1 MPVDKN
7 DASPSSIPD
16 GYAAIPLHEP
26 GTAPVRLC
34 LLVQR
39 RPDPATG
46 ALVLLRDLPD
56 ARVYLGCLTDA
67 GGRVLDWLELWVQN
81 LDGLA
86 GSLSAVR
93 ENLSNAVLDAR
104 WTRQVAVFR
113 EINPEGFLETGWES
127 HHPSPIFLDAAAQHL
142 LHPNAA
148 DAAGAWKLCR
158 DDFALQAAGLPPYA
172 TSLFRYLHQPSGTDE
187 TKFVPAIAGAPEN
200 AATRPLAEILGGSS
214 KIAVN
219 PQGGLMMATRFS
231 PIPYEDYAD
240 LLGGKTWNG
249 LAVGKKFLPL
259 GGVYH
264 TLADW
269 NEIQQQGAHL
279 LLGRQGSAGRLVET
293 FHLKLQLFTE
303 AATLVRTAVAAQQ
316 VPFLN
321 LGADSFAVR
330 LDPAGAKLPF
340 FWTAS
345 TALVKSS
352 QAFALP
358 LESSEFTYFVR
369 TQGSGTSVYLPEN
382 LGRPLQGQGSVRI
395 RQLLPGEQGR
405 TTVEGTLVMQ
415 EPLTISPRDLLCLRL
430 PLPSGRVDLYGHIY
444 ADEGL
449 AQGEVRFRTRAQS
462 LPDAVVKNLTAAA
475 GVPLPRAPFE
485 IVPLL
490 SSPCDL
496 HALGVLAART
506 LLVDEKNTLAMAV
519 DELLSLARRVASEH
533 DPKLPLGQRIGAIFK
548 KESRYAATLG
558 AHHLL
563 RDSLDPAQAAAL
575 LPAELWFDTLGAI
588 VRLFP
593 GAGPD
598 SICRDFGDAPSLAL
612 ETVLNQAVDDF
623 DKLLVRSR
631 SLLVIDWQQNRE
643 IQSVIEKQRAGA
655 GR

>member
-1 MPVDKN
+1 MSVDKK
-7 DASPSSIPD
+7 DAALSSIPD
-16 GYAAIPLHEP
+16 GYTAVPIHDP

-46 ALVLLRDLPD
+46 PLVLLRDLPD
-56 ARVYLGCLTDA
+56 ARVYLGCLTDT

-93 ENLSNAVLDAR
+93 ENLSNIVLDER
-104 WTRQVAVFR
+104 WTRQAAVFR
-113 EINPEGFLETGWES
+113 ELNPEGFLETGWEKR
-127 HHPSPIFLDAAAQHL
+127 HPSPIFLDAAAQRL
-142 LHPNAA
+142 LHPSAA
-148 DAAGAWKLCR
+148 DATGGWALCR
-158 DDFALQAAGLPPYA
+158 DDAALQAAGLPPYS
-172 TSLFRYLHQPSGTDE
+172 TSLFRYLNQPTGDPES
-187 TKFVPAIAGAPEN
+187 KFVPATAGAPES
-200 AATRPLAEILGGSS
+200 ATTRPLGEILGGPA

-219 PQGGLMMATRFS
+219 PQGGLMMAIKFS
-231 PIPYEDYAD
+231 PIPYDDYAD
-240 LLGGKTWNG
+240 LLGGKPWNG

-259 GGVYH
+259 GGVYR
-264 TLADW
+264 TLTDW
-269 NEIQQQGAHL
+269 NGIQQQGAHL

-303 AATLVRTAVAAQQ
+303 AVSLIRNFVAAQQ
-316 VPFLN
+316 LPFLN
-321 LGADSFAVR
+321 LGADSFGVS
-330 LDPAGAKLPF
+330 LEPVGTKLPF
-340 FWTAS
+340 FWTACA
-345 TALVKSS
+345 ALVKSS

-369 TQGSGTSVYLPEN
+369 THGASPSVYLPEN

-405 TTVEGTLVMQ
+405 TALEGTLVMQ
-415 EPLTISPRDLLCLRL
+415 EALTISPRDLLCLRL

-444 ADEGL
+444 SDEGL

-462 LPDAVVKNLTAAA
+462 LPDAVVKALNAAA
-475 GVPLPRAPFE
+475 GSPLPRAPFE

-496 HALGVLAART
+496 YSLGVLAART

-519 DELLSLARRVASEH
+519 DELLSLARQVSAEH
-533 DPKLPLGQRIGAIFK
+533 DPKLPLGQRIEAIFK
-548 KESRYAATLG
+548 KESRYATSLG

-563 RDSLDPAQAAAL
+563 RDALDPAQAATL

-588 VRLFP
+588 LRLFP
-593 GAGPD
+593 GAGQD

-612 ETVLNQAVDDF
+612 ETVLNHAVEDLE
-623 DKLLVRSR
+623 KLIVRSR

-655 GR
+655 SR

>member
-1 MPVDKN
+1 MPLDKE
-7 DASPSSIPD
+7 AIEHSKIPN
-16 GYAAIPLHEP
+16 GYAAVPIHDP
-26 GTAPVRLC
+26 GTGPVRLC
-34 LLVQR
+34 ILVQHSQ
-39 RPDPATG
+39 DPATG
-46 ALVLLRDLPD
+46 PLVLLRDLPD
-56 ARVYLGCLTDA
+56 ARVFLGCLTDV
-67 GGRVLDWLELWVQN
+67 GGRLLDWLELWVQN

-93 ENLSNAVLDAR
+93 ENLANHVLDTR

-113 EINPEGFLETGWES
+113 ALNPEGFLETGWES
-127 HHPSPIFLDAAAQHL
+127 RHPSPIFLDAAAKIL
-142 LHPNAA
+142 LHPNTA
-148 DAAGAWKLCR
+148 DVANGWALCR
-158 DDFALQAAGLPPYA
+158 DDAVLQSVGLPPYT
-172 TSLFRYLHQPSGTDE
+172 TSLFRYLHQPTAAE
-187 TKFVPAIAGAPEN
+187 ARFVPATAGAPEN
-200 AATRPLAEILGGSS
+200 AATRPLGEILSGPA

-219 PQGGLMMATRFS
+219 PQGGLMMAIKLS

-240 LLGGKTWNG
+240 LLGGKAWNG
-249 LAVGKKFLPL
+249 LALGKKFLPL
-259 GGVYH
+259 GGVYR
-264 TLADW
+264 TLTDW
-269 NEIQQQGAHL
+269 NQIQQQGAHL

-303 AATLVRTAVAAQQ
+303 AVSLIRNFVAAQQ
-316 VPFLN
+316 LPFLN
-321 LGADSFAVR
+321 LGADSFGVR
-330 LDPAGAKLPF
+330 LESVGTKLPF

-352 QAFALP
+352 QALALP

-369 TQGSGTSVYLPEN
+369 THGANASVYLPEN
-382 LGRPLQGQGSVRI
+382 LGRPLHGQGSVRI

-405 TTVEGTLVMQ
+405 TALEGTLVMQ
-415 EPLTISPRDLLCLRL
+415 EALAISPRDLLCLRL
-430 PLPSGRVDLYGHIY
+430 PLPSGRIDLYGHIY
-444 ADEGL
+444 SDEGL

-462 LPDAVVKNLTAAA
+462 LPDAVVKALTAAA

-496 HALGVLAART
+496 YSLGVIAART

-519 DELLSLARRVASEH
+519 DELLSLAKQVAAEH
-533 DPKLPLGQRIGAIFK
+533 DPKLPLGQRIEAIFK
-548 KESRYAATLG
+548 KESRYAASLG

-563 RDSLDPAQAAAL
+563 RNSLEPTQAAAL
-575 LPAELWFDTLGAI
+575 LPEELWFDTLGAI
-588 VRLFP
+588 LRLFP

-612 ETVLNQAVDDF
+612 ETVLNQAVEDLE
-623 DKLLVRSR
+623 KLIVRSR

-655 GR
+655 SR